1 MASRTSRRDGAP
13 SLTTSVEGEV
23 VADAALLRTMRF
35 VVEVVADDDLLV
47 VLINID
53 KVGWIDD
60 ISADGD
66 GVGVWFAPVAI
77 AMVSWSIGPSCLL
90 CMCLCYLCILFL

>member
-35 VVEVVADDDLLV
+35 LVVLVVDDDLLV

-53 KVGWIDD
+53 NVGWIDD
-60 ISADGD
+60 ISADAD
-66 GVGVWFAPVAI
+66 GV
-77 AMVSWSIGPSCLL
+77 
-90 CMCLCYLCILFL
+90 